1 MRIHF
6 PSLATGAFVVLSVVL
21 FAAAQRP
28 VSTESRFELEAT
40 PNHVFV
46 LDRDT
51 GRVWQK
57 FVSDD
62 SGQSD
67 QDFALPKLR
76 AR

>member
-1 MRIHF
+1 MRFHA
-6 PSLATGAFVVLSVVL
+6 PSLFVGIVAALAFAS
-21 FAAAQRP
+21 FIAADRP
-28 VSTESRFELEAT
+28 SESFGRFELEAT

-57 FVSDD
+57 YITTD

-67 QDFALPKLR
+67 QNFALPKVR
-76 AR
+76 